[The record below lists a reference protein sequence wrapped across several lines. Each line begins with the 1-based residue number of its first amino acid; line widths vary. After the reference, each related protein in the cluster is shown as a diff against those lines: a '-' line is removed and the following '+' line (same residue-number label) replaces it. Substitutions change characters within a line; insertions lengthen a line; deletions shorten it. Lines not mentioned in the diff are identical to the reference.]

1 MKEQKARR
9 IMTSKRVL
17 LAVVII
23 AVLFFVGWFTLKGTK
38 SNESLPVNT
47 LAVINGQPFHVR
59 VADTQS
65 EHELGLSYVPELK
78 IDEGMLFVFNEQK
91 ERAVWMKGM
100 QFPIDV
106 VWLQSAELTAADK
119 QSTPGIQSKYVV
131 VGMQPE
137 LFPETY
143 PATFPSGAPIDAF
156 LEIPSGMVNQLQVV
170 VGEEI
175 SIY

>member
-9 IMTSKRVL
+9 IMTGKRAL
-17 LAVVII
+17 LVII
-23 AVLFFVGWFTLKGTK
+23 IIVVLFFMGWFLLKGTK
-38 SNESLPVNT
+38 SNEVLPVNT

-59 VADTQS
+59 VAGTQS
-65 EHELGLSYVPELK
+65 EQELGLSYMPDLK
-78 IDEGMLFVFNEQK
+78 INEGMLFVFNEQK

-100 QFPIDV
+100 RFPIDV
-106 VWLQSAELTAADK
+106 VWLQSVGVSVADK
-119 QSTPGIQSKYVV
+119 QSNPNIRSKYTI
-131 VGMQPE
+131 VGVHPE

-143 PATFPSGAPIDAF
+143 PATFPSGVPIDAF
-156 LEIPSGMVNQLQVV
+156 LEIPSGMVSQLQVV